1 MEYLVVMMMITGGAG
16 IRVTRTSENVLVR
29 SGSSLSLYCH
39 TDTPWFFCVWTSP
52 RGDKQCAIQ
61 ENRVSSVCEGEP
73 RIVISGGDNMCSI
86 TISNVTGEDWG
97 DWMCV
102 AQDSVDWLTDR
113 RHVSVEVG
121 HEAETS
127 VSWSSGQETEQVLR
141 VIEDSVTS
149 VQCSASV
156 AYPEPSIIWSAGQD
170 SSDQSRYQE
179 TRYRDQTRAND
190 DQLQLSDLVTST
202 DTLTRHYDNTTHE
215 WSVVSSLTY
224 TASINDTNTTLVC
237 SVVQDNL
244 YSQTHTIRVI
254 VEPKPLPLIKVV
266 MLVLMRNVGQ

>member
-1 MEYLVVMMMITGGAG
+1 
-16 IRVTRTSENVLVR
+16 
-29 SGSSLSLYCH
+29 
-39 TDTPWFFCVWTSP
+39 
-52 RGDKQCAIQ
+52 
-61 ENRVSSVCEGEP
+61 
-73 RIVISGGDNMCSI
+73 
-86 TISNVTGEDWG
+86 
-97 DWMCV
+97 MCV

-149 VQCSASV
+149 VQCSASA

-170 SSDQSRYQE
+170 SDTSDQSRYQE
-179 TRYRDQTRAND
+179 TRYRDQTRASD
-190 DQLQLSDLVTST
+190 DQLQLSDLVTTT
-202 DTLTRHYDNTTHE
+202 DTLTRHYDNTTHQ

-266 MLVLMRNVGQ
+266 MLNLVVMRSVGQ